1 MLVVNGDS
9 LMCSVLFSIGY
20 SHVVPS
26 VYKIIGTTWLG
37 VVYGGWTPWVIRLC
51 GRVMTVD
58 VFPRAAG

>member
-1 MLVVNGDS
+1 MLNGYS
-9 LMCSVLFSIGY
+9 LMSGVLFSIEY
-20 SHVVPS
+20 SHLITS
-26 VYKIIGTTWLG
+26 VYEISGTTWLG